1 MTKLVVA
8 EIPEDAD
15 RDFSVEQT
23 ILGPQMEVRRFTYVG
38 DDTSLV
44 SACVDADVIL
54 TPHVAFYS
62 DASILESRTV
72 SANNIRIFLDGNH
85 AAVRQYVH
93 HAIN

>member
-8 EIPEDAD
+8 DIPEYAG

-23 ILGPQMEVRRFTYVG
+23 ILRPEIEVQRFAYDD
-38 DDTSLV
+38 DDTSLL
-44 SACVDADVIL
+44 SACADPGVIL

-72 SANNIRIFLDGNH
+72 SANYIRYFLDGNH